1 MIDWFVD
8 FTWFFRGLYLPSIV
22 RLENA
27 LNWRITTHTYVT
39 PRYHALISFWLHLA
53 KGRISLLDEHWLIWH
68 LNIVILC
75 FLPSLER
82 ALVGRVFLNTL
93 ILPILVFVCFL
104 TTALYF
110 FLWFWIRSTTL
121 STTAA
126 VLETFLPVWFISCL
140 WRLAT
145 AEIAS
150 DWT

>member
-1 MIDWFVD
+1 MIDRFVD

-39 PRYHALISFWLHLA
+39 PRYDALISFWLHLA
-53 KGRISLLDEHWLIWH
+53 KGRISRLDEHWLIWH

-93 ILPILVFVCFL
+93 ILPILVFVCFPA
-104 TTALYF
+104 TALYF
-110 FLWFWIRSTTL
+110 FLWFWISSTSL

-126 VLETFLPVWFISCL
+126 VLEAFLPVWFISCL

-150 DWT
+150 YWT